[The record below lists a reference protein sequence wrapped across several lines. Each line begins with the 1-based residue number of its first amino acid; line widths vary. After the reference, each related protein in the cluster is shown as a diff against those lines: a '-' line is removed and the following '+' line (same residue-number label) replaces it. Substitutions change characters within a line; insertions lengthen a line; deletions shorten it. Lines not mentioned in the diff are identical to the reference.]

1 MVLFFGGIL
10 CKMSFWAKA
19 PGIKTLQ
26 IPISGG
32 PVQTTWN
39 RIKDNA
45 GAIAATCMVVGLLA
59 GFFQYSIN
67 SIHRRIDDLRTDIN
81 QRLND
86 QNAHISQ
93 RFNDQDRL
101 INQRFNDQERLIN
114 QRFDAVNQRFDTI
127 DQRLEHLETDV
138 SELHRLNERVSRTE
152 GQIDSILQQ
161 MQTAD
166 VPSP

>member
-1 MVLFFGGIL
+1 M
-10 CKMSFWAKA
+10 
-19 PGIKTLQ
+19 
-26 IPISGG
+26 
-32 PVQTTWN
+32 QTAWN

-45 GAIAATCMVVGLLA
+45 GAITATCMVLGLLA

-67 SIHRRIDDLRTDIN
+67 SIHRRLDDLRTDIS

-86 QNAHISQ
+86 QNAHINQHFNGQDRLINQRFDTADQRFSDQDRLINQRFDAVDQ

-101 INQRFNDQERLIN
+101 INQRFG
-114 QRFDAVNQRFDTI
+114 AV

-138 SELHRLNERVSRTE
+138 SELRRLNERVSRTE

-161 MQTAD
+161 LQTAD
-166 VPSP
+166 APTP